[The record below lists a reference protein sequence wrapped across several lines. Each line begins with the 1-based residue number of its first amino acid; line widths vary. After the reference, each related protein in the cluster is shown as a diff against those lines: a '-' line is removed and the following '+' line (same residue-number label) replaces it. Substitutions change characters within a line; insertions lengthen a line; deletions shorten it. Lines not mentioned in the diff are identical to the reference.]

1 MRVNSSAFRVSIHWN
16 RPFTVSE
23 GIGACITARRGAVW
37 ITQDH
42 DLRDVVLTS
51 GESFVLDQPGPAIVQ
66 AMDKA
71 EILVRPAKPAPPRAS
86 GWLSQRM
93 LGLMKGL
100 MPARGAAR

>member
-1 MRVNSSAFRVSIHWN
+1 MRVNSSTFRVSIRWD

-23 GIGACITARRGAVW
+23 GIGACVTARRGAVW

-71 EILVRPAKPAPPRAS
+71 EILVRPARPVPPRA
-86 GWLSQRM
+86 GNWFSQRVLGFMRGM
-93 LGLMKGL
+93 L
-100 MPARGAAR
+100 PARGAAR